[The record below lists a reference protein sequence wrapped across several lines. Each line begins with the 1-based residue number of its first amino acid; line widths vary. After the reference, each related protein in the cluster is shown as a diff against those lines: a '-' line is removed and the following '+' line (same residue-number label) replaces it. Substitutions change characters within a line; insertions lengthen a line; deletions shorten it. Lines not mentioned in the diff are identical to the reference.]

1 MTKKIRVMILDDHQ
15 STVDGYLYRLSNIS
29 DIEVVATLRFGEEL
43 SPSLEKHPTDVLLL
57 DFSLPTSPENPNL
70 YPTLTEI
77 PKLLQLYPNLDVLM
91 ISMFADRGIIRAV
104 MEAGASGYILKDD
117 SAAIQDLA
125 NIILSVADGG
135 IYLSQRAG
143 QLYQKRVTQNE
154 SSLSRR
160 QLEVLL
166 LCASFPSSK
175 TAELAHKMSV
185 SNSTVRNL
193 LSGAY
198 LKLDAHTRA
207 AAIERARQLGLLTS
221 DIPTTPR
228 SSDRPTRV
236 GPMGKPFGRKPKDS
250 SKRRELGARPPAYSG
265 CP

>member
-1 MTKKIRVMILDDHQ
+1 MAKKIRVTILDDHQ
-15 STVDGYLYRLSNIS
+15 STVDGYLYRLGNVPG
-29 DIEVVATLRFGEEL
+29 IEIVATLRFGEEL
-43 SPSLEKHPTDVLLL
+43 AKSLEEHPVDVLLL
-57 DFSLPTSPENPNL
+57 DFSIPTSPTNSSV

-77 PKLLQLYPNLDVLM
+77 PKLLQKYPNLDVLM
-91 ISMFADRGIIRAV
+91 ISMFAERSIIRAV

-117 SAAIQDLA
+117 AAAIQALPEIVA
-125 NIILSVADGG
+125 SIADGG

-143 QLYQKRVTQNE
+143 ELYQKRDRASE
-154 SSLSRR
+154 STLTRR

-166 LCASFPSSK
+166 LCAAFPSSK

-207 AAIERARQLGLLTS
+207 AALERARELGLLQS
-221 DIPTTPR
+221 EIPTLPR
-228 SSDRPTRV
+228 S
-236 GPMGKPFGRKPKDS
+236 
-250 SKRRELGARPPAYSG
+250 
-265 CP
+265 

>member
-1 MTKKIRVMILDDHQ
+1 MPKQIRVMILDDHQ
-15 STVDGYLYRLSNIS
+15 STVDGYLYRLGHIPE
-29 DIEVVATLRFGEEL
+29 IQIVATLRYGSQLTE
-43 SPSLEKHPTDVLLL
+43 SLNQHPTDVLVL
-57 DFSLPTSPENPNL
+57 DFSIPFSPTNSSI

-91 ISMFADRGIIRAV
+91 ISMFAERSIIRAV

-125 NIILSVADGG
+125 NIVLSVADGG

-143 QLYQKRVTQNE
+143 QLYQKRDDAQDSKLT
-154 SSLSRR
+154 RR
-160 QLEVLL
+160 QLEVLM
-166 LCASFPSSK
+166 LCAAFPSSK
-175 TAELAHKMSV
+175 TAELARKMSV

-207 AAIERARQLGLLTS
+207 GALENARKLGLLTTEL
-221 DIPTTPR
+221 PTMPR
-228 SSDRPTRV
+228 P
-236 GPMGKPFGRKPKDS
+236 
-250 SKRRELGARPPAYSG
+250 
-265 CP
+265 

>member
-1 MTKKIRVMILDDHQ
+1 MSKNIRVTILDDHQ
-15 STVDGYLYRLSNIS
+15 STVDGYLYRLGNVPG
-29 DIEVVATLRFGEEL
+29 IEIAATLRFGEEL
-43 SPSLEKHPTDVLLL
+43 AGSLEEHPADVLLL
-57 DFSLPTSPENPNL
+57 DFSIPISPANSSV

-77 PKLLQLYPNLDVLM
+77 PRLLQKYPNLDVLM
-91 ISMFADRGIIRAV
+91 ISMFAERSIIRAV

-117 SAAIQDLA
+117 SAAIQALPE
-125 NIILSVADGG
+125 IIASIADGG

-143 QLYQKRVTQNE
+143 ELYQKRDRASE
-154 SSLSRR
+154 STLTRR

-166 LCASFPSSK
+166 LCAAFPSSK

-207 AAIERARQLGLLTS
+207 AAIERARELGLLQS
-221 DIPTTPR
+221 EIPTLPR
-228 SSDRPTRV
+228 S
-236 GPMGKPFGRKPKDS
+236 
-250 SKRRELGARPPAYSG
+250 
-265 CP
+265 

>member
-1 MTKKIRVMILDDHQ
+1 MVRKIRITILDDHQ
-15 STVDGYLYRLSNIS
+15 STVDGYLYRLGNLS
-29 DIEVVATLRFGEEL
+29 DIEIVATLRYGEEL
-43 SPSLEKHPTDVLLL
+43 ASSLEQHPTDVLLL
-57 DFSLPTSPENPNL
+57 DFSIPTSLSNPNI

-91 ISMFADRGIIRAV
+91 ISMFAERSIIRAV

-117 SAAIQDLA
+117 STAIQDLA
-125 NIILSVADGG
+125 NIIRSVADGG

-143 QLYQKRVTQNE
+143 ELYQKRADSND
-154 SSLSRR
+154 SNLSRR

-166 LCASFPSSK
+166 LCAAYPSSK

-207 AAIERARQLGLLTS
+207 GALEKARKLGLITS
-221 DIPTTPR
+221 EVPAIP
-228 SSDRPTRV
+228 RP
-236 GPMGKPFGRKPKDS
+236 
-250 SKRRELGARPPAYSG
+250 
-265 CP
+265 